1 MSILTRYIL
10 REHAAPFISGV
21 TTITFLFLL
30 NLIFRDL
37 GKLLGKGLPFLVIL
51 EFFFLNLAW
60 IVAIAVPMGV
70 LVATLM
76 AFGRMSADSEIS
88 ALKAG
93 GVHLYRLMA
102 PMLGVGFILMIG
114 MERFNNVVLP
124 EANHRVRVLSRD
136 ISRTRPTLTMEP
148 HVFFDDVEDYSLLVH
163 DIGPDGK
170 RLSRVIIDDHSDPK
184 FNKTVIADSGEI
196 IFSPAREMMVLTLYH
211 GEVHEVNLE
220 ELNAYRR
227 LHFERQVLTI
237 PVPNMTLERSESGA
251 RGEREKTDKMLRADI
266 QKNLRMMMT
275 RQDRIYEL
283 VKLDLAYVFPEDVWS
298 TEPVED
304 IPSQRYSTEPS
315 IERIRHAYQQIQGTN
330 RVLEGYRR
338 STNSLTVELHKHY
351 SIPVACLVFVL
362 VGVPLG
368 IMSRQGGMVVAG
380 AFSMLAYLVYWTFLI
395 GGEQLADRNLI
406 DPVSSMWAPNV
417 IIGIAGAYLTI
428 RTVKEVTFIPWEDWA
443 RRLRSLVRRGNP

>member
-10 REHAAPFISGV
+10 KEHTAPFLSGV

-30 NLIFRDL
+30 NLVFRDL
-37 GKLLGKGLPFLVIL
+37 GKLLGKGLPLLVIL
-51 EFFFLNLAW
+51 EFFALNLAW

-88 ALKAG
+88 AMKAG
-93 GVHLYRLMA
+93 GIHLYRLMA
-102 PMLGVGFILMIG
+102 PMLGVGFVLMIG

-163 DIGPDGK
+163 DISPDGK
-170 RLSRVIIDDHSDPK
+170 GLSRVIIDDHSDPK
-184 FNKTVIADSGEI
+184 INKTVIADSGEI
-196 IFSPAREMMVLTLYH
+196 VFSPSRGMMVLTLYD
-211 GEVHEVNLE
+211 GEVHEVDLE
-220 ELNAYRR
+220 ELDAYRR

-237 PVPNMTLERSESGA
+237 PVPNMTLERSESKA
-251 RGEREKTDKMLRADI
+251 RGDREKTDKMLREDI
-266 QKNLRMMMT
+266 AKNLRMMDV
-275 RQDRIYEL
+275 RRDRIREL
-283 VKLDLAYVFPEDVWS
+283 VKSDLDRVFPDRLWGGGDVEEGP
-298 TEPVED
+298 TTAYGT
-304 IPSQRYSTEPS
+304 SQALGQARQ
-315 IERIRHAYQQIQGTN
+315 IHQQIQGTN
-330 RVLEGYRR
+330 RVIEGYRR

-368 IMSRQGGMVVAG
+368 IMSRHGGMVVAG
-380 AFSMLAYLVYWTFLI
+380 GFSMFAYLIYWTFLI

-417 IIGIAGAYLTI
+417 IIGLAGAYLTAH
-428 RTVKEVTFIPWEDWA
+428 TVREATFIRWDEWG
-443 RRLRSLVRRGNP
+443 RRLRGLVRRGNA